1 MRTGWRWW
9 LVLVLLGWGAAAC
22 APRSHPAQKAPF
34 VPPPLP
40 ATPPVAVATAGVQ
53 ATADQPTPSCTNGLT
68 YLEDLTIPDGTV
80 VDPGA
85 TLDKRWRVRN
95 SGTCNWDERYHLR
108 LVDGDPLGVEKEVP
122 LYPAR
127 AGAEAIIRIVFTAP
141 QKPGAYVSTWQAVD
155 PQGNFFGDPIFIQI
169 RVAAATPGG

>member
-1 MRTGWRWW
+1 MRTKWQWW
-9 LVLVLLGWGAAAC
+9 LALLWLAWSVSAC

-40 ATPPVAVATAGVQ
+40 ATPLAAATAEAQ
-53 ATADQPTPSCTNGLT
+53 APAARPTPTCVNGLT

-80 VDPGA
+80 VAPGA
-85 TLDKRWRVRN
+85 TLDKQWRVRN

-108 LVDGDPLGVEKEVP
+108 LVDGDPLGAEEEVP

-127 AGAEAIIRIVFTAP
+127 AGAEAIIRMVFTAP
-141 QKPGAYVSTWQAVD
+141 QKPGTYISTWQAVD

-169 RVAAATPGG
+169 RVAAATPGE

>member
-1 MRTGWRWW
+1 MRVGWWW
-9 LVLVLLGWGAAAC
+9 RLTMALLAWSVAAC
-22 APRSHPAQKAPF
+22 ASHPRGAQKAPF

-40 ATPPVAVATAGVQ
+40 ATLPSAATPAAQ
-53 ATADQPTPSCTNGLT
+53 PSAAQPTPACTNSLT

-85 TLDKRWRVRN
+85 TLDKQWRVRN

-108 LVDGDPLGVEKEVP
+108 LVDGDPLGAEEEVP

-127 AGAEAIIRIVFTAP
+127 AGAEAIVRIVFTAP
-141 QKPGAYVSTWQAVD
+141 QQPGTYISTWQAVD

-169 RVAAATPGG
+169 RVAAATPGR